1 MRDKFCVKFGL
12 RKKSAFIKFSKKQ
25 RKFSRQKICKQAGK
39 FNKNKRKFT
48 VRIKKIAV
56 CPPKFIRQ
64 NKSNLN
70 KIKTRPNRPLHRIY
84 P

>member
-12 RKKSAFIKFSKKQ
+12 RKKSAFINLAKNSVNLADKKSANK
-25 RKFSRQKICKQAGK
+25 RA
-39 FNKNKRKFT
+39 NLMKNKRKFT

-56 CPPKFIRQ
+56 YSPKFIRR

-70 KIKTRPNRPLHRIY
+70 KIKTRPNRPLH
-84 P
+84 

>member
-12 RKKSAFIKFSKKQ
+12 RKKSAFIKFSKNSVNLEDK
-25 RKFSRQKICKQAGK
+25 KICKQAGK

-56 CPPKFIRQ
+56 YPPKFIRR
-64 NKSNLN
+64 NKLNLN
-70 KIKTRPNRPLHRIY
+70 KIKTRPNRPLHRF
-84 P
+84 